1 MSDVIVYTTASCP
14 YCSRV
19 KQLLDTRKIPYEE
32 MNLERD
38 PEGRAELTAK
48 TGMMTFPQ
56 VIIGGEPLGGFQETL
71 QADRSGRLCE
81 LLEPAA

>member
-32 MNLERD
+32 INLERD

-71 QADRSGRLCE
+71 QADRAGRLCE